1 MDTGRKDAVTAWFA
15 ALCFFLSTLEY
26 MIPKPLPFL
35 RLGLAN
41 LPIMLAIAVL
51 PPRQFLA
58 LVLAKILGQGLVGGT
73 LFSYIFAF
81 SAVGTVASALVMYA
95 LGKAF
100 PRSLSYV
107 GISVAGAFASNA
119 AQLTLARWYI
129 FGESAWYIA
138 PPFCAVGVVT
148 GAALG
153 IFANHYARS
162 SSWYRDVRE
171 GKLASLRRDASA
183 ASAGVLA
190 EAGLWQSAAFRVP
203 CGIALIVAL
212 MFSPGIPARAIV
224 AAAALVLAL
233 SDRSRIRAVPAI
245 AMALSVVAFNLAVP
259 FGKVL
264 ASPFGLPVT
273 AGALET
279 GIKKALEIEGMLF
292 VSKWMLKPGIRLPGK
307 AGTLVSEAF
316 SLAGALTAGRKRLNP
331 RNLVA
336 SLDAIMSERG

>member
-1 MDTGRKDAVTAWFA
+1 MDTARKDAITAWFA

-26 MIPKPLPFL
+26 LIPKPLPFL

-51 PPRQFLA
+51 PPKQFLA
-58 LVLAKILGQGLVGGT
+58 LVLAKILGQGLIGGT

-100 PRSLSYV
+100 RRSVSFV

-153 IFANHYARS
+153 IFANHYARAS
-162 SSWYRDVRE
+162 TWYRAVRE
-171 GKLASLRRDASA
+171 GKLVSPREAGTAAGAGSLAAEGHWRSA
-183 ASAGVLA
+183 AL
-190 EAGLWQSAAFRVP
+190 RVP

-212 MFSPGIPARAIV
+212 MFSGGIPARAAI
-224 AAAALVLAL
+224 AAGALFLAL
-233 SDRSRIRAVPAI
+233 TDRSRIRVVPAI

-264 ASPFGLPVT
+264 VSPFGIPIT
-273 AGALET
+273 AGALEA

-316 SLAGALTAGRKRLNP
+316 GIVGALTAGRKRIDP